1 MSILGEH
8 PQKITEKSLNYLLSL
23 TRLDIEGSSMTRLAA
38 LSVIQQLMTVD
49 PTGDVR
55 ILFLSNGILE
65 HILMEFDFGFESE
78 ENSIFLEVSLNILWN
93 LSKLAVCPLQPLIT
107 EVVIRRL
114 VLLFDSTSSFYSFS
128 SQFTSTVKS
137 LCENKHLVGHVSPC
151 TLSVKVKEDI
161 AKATNG
167 MLSTVSNFPTEVHVC
182 SLYDTNNPD
191 NEINTTAHLVSN
203 KLAWPLNTKSK
214 PNQQREDESEDAWKD
229 VLVTEV
235 ISGPYFWAHIGIET
249 IENVRKIQNLLLLEY
264 SSGRLHRVSCV
275 KGDLIVVAKET
286 DGEVCLFRAEVL
298 SRKPQEI
305 RAWALDYGFVFDIA
319 ADNVYGTPNDLNMPP
334 QIKLC
339 SIQGVQAQP
348 RDSLM
353 VKLSGAILCNL
364 TQKSIPAGDII
375 LKLDGFETLQ
385 KFIEISPDQD
395 TNKEVLKLITNLSF
409 GERKRKKW
417 LDTDIIPVLL
427 GKTMDQTNK
436 LTLQNIL
443 YCLTNLIVRCN
454 EARARF
460 YHSQGIDTILTVIIT
475 SQGNSSVPRAA
486 IHLLKAFVQRLNQAS
501 TEYLPTNLSL
511 RTAKNSNHKSEIDK
525 LIQEM
530 SDVRLKRGE
539 IQYTIPED
547 RLSHNFSQD
556 DQEEMRSK
564 SADIGQHPP
573 TKQQFLDMI
582 EGRQNSDLDPVPIN
596 ACAKSFDNKKYFIKD
611 QTVDIQT
618 DSLHELRP
626 NKTLSTVSASLI
638 ATHVCGMLN
647 NRKGGEIIFGLS
659 TISKAE
665 GLKASRDDR
674 DEFRLGVDRMM
685 TNKLSPPALHYLFD
699 MEYHQ
704 VVKEKEDTGQLIP
717 IQDLYII
724 VIRIKP
730 SKGILY
736 TMRKDDNSYI
746 RFGSTTSPL
755 SIQDLRNLVILEE
768 EDRYR
773 LQIIELRHKLQEHS
787 L

>member
-23 TRLDIEGSSMTRLAA
+23 TRLDIEGSLMTRLAA

-55 ILFLSNGILE
+55 TLFLSNGILE
-65 HILMEFDFGFESE
+65 QILMEFDFGFESE

-114 VLLFDSTSSFYSFS
+114 ILLFDSTSSFYSFS
-128 SQFTSTVKS
+128 SKFTSTVKS
-137 LCENKHLVGHVSPC
+137 LCENKHLVGHVSSC
-151 TLSVKVKEDI
+151 TLSVRVKEDI
-161 AKATNG
+161 AKTTNG

-203 KLAWPLNTKSK
+203 KLAWPLDTKSK
-214 PNQQREDESEDAWKD
+214 PIQQREDESEDAWKD

-264 SSGRLHRVSCV
+264 SSDRLHRVSCG
-275 KGDLIVVAKET
+275 KGDLIIVAKERN
-286 DGEVCLFRAEVL
+286 GEVCLFRAEVL

-319 ADNVYGTPNDLNMPP
+319 TDNVYGTPNDLNMPP

-339 SIQGVQAQP
+339 SIQGLQSQP

-385 KFIEISPDQD
+385 KFLEISPDQD

-417 LDTDIIPVLL
+417 LETDIIPE
-427 GKTMDQTNK
+427 KTMDQTNK

-443 YCLTNLIVRCN
+443 YCLTNLIIRCN

-475 SQGNSSVPRAA
+475 SQGNSSVSRAA

-556 DQEEMRSK
+556 DQEEMRPK

-611 QTVDIQT
+611 QTVDVQT

-659 TISKAE
+659 TISKVE

-674 DEFRLGVDRMM
+674 DEFRLGVDKMM
-685 TNKLSPPALHYLFD
+685 TDKLSPPALHSLFD

-730 SKGILY
+730 SKGSLY
-736 TMRKDDNSYI
+736 TMRKEDNSYI

-773 LQIIELRHKLQEHS
+773 SQIIELRHKLQEHF